1 MDKIESHQLKEILIE
16 TKASIDTYKK
26 MMNTGNSKGEHKE
39 FYRGKFE
46 AYSRNKVLLE
56 RFLRWHG
63 IIKETESA
71 E

>member
-1 MDKIESHQLKEILIE
+1 MDSLESSGLKDILTE
-16 TKASIDTYKK
+16 TKASVETYKK
-26 MMNTGNSKGEHKE
+26 MMKNGNSKGEHKE

-63 IIKETESA
+63 IIKEECL
-71 E
+71 ED

>member
-1 MDKIESHQLKEILIE
+1 MDSLESSGLKDILTE
-16 TKASIDTYKK
+16 TKQALRLIK
-26 MMNTGNSKGEHKE
+26 MMKNGNSKGEHKE

-63 IIKETESA
+63 IIKEECL
-71 E
+71 ED